1 MSRRWLAVLSAGWLL
16 AACADPAETPDAGT
30 LPDTGVETPDTGV
43 ETPDSGVETPDSG
56 VETPDSG
63 VEPDA
68 GSGRRVQAR
77 GLVPVLGVSAN
88 ANRTVYGRVNSPTAG
103 VASGPNH
110 VVRTTPAPR

>member
-16 AACADPAETPDAGT
+16 AACADPAETPHAGT
-30 LPDTGVETPDTGV
+30 LPDT
-43 ETPDSGVETPDSG
+43 GVETPDSG